1 MVTEMYDP
9 ELKDSLK
16 FYSAGADMPFN
27 FNLIELKKGAGATDI
42 VHCINKWLTMMPNGK
57 WPNWVVCSFFVLPLR

>member
-16 FYSAGADMPFN
+16 FYNAGADMPFN
-27 FNLIELKKGAGATDI
+27 FNLIELKKGAGAKDI
-42 VHCINKWLTMMPNGK
+42 VHSINKWLKMMPNGK
-57 WPNWVVCSFFVLPLR
+57 WPNWVVCSLLMLP